1 MGFDTYC
8 VLATCDGVE
17 NKGPGFMEFMTQW
30 EKNKD
35 FNE

>member
-1 MGFDTYC
+1 MGLDTYY
-8 VLATCDGVE
+8 VLAARDAVE
-17 NKGPGFMEFMTQW
+17 NEGPGFMEFMTQW